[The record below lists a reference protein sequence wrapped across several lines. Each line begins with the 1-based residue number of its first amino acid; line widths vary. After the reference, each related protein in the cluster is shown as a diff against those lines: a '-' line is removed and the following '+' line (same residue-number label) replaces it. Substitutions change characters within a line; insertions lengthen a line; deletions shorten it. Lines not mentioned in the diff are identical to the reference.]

1 MVPVPDMLALVLPQR
16 SHTAPLLV
24 GIDGRSRSGKSTLAA
39 LIAR

>member
-1 MVPVPDMLALVLPQR
+1 MVPVSDMLALVLPQR
-16 SHTAPLLV
+16 SRTAPLLV